1 MESSVDEEE
10 HKRTG
15 RDLFKKKVPKNYFLN
30 HNSSGSD
37 EESDEESE
45 EDENAHEQNV
55 FNQQNAFGMQ
65 VFSQKAVPKKAYAR
79 GGFGGFNFGAPT
91 YQA

>member
-45 EDENAHEQNV
+45 ENENAHEQNV
-55 FNQQNAFGMQ
+55 FN
-65 VFSQKAVPKKAYAR
+65 
-79 GGFGGFNFGAPT
+79 
-91 YQA
+91 